1 MQALGKARLIRK
13 RKILRTKEPSKN
25 AAPELI
31 RGGDLVHCTNS
42 LCPLYRLPS
51 GDKLPVRRRVI
62 VLAWWLWIWIGI
74 LALNVIIFGVLA
86 LIWKIEDKGVR
97 KINEQH

>member
-1 MQALGKARLIRK
+1 
-13 RKILRTKEPSKN
+13 
-25 AAPELI
+25 
-31 RGGDLVHCTNS
+31 
-42 LCPLYRLPS
+42 
-51 GDKLPVRRRVI
+51 VI